1 MGSCVL
7 LDCQKRII
15 LVLSGFDRAADCC
28 RDPFTGDSRASEQIV
43 GFLGEREGFAG
54 SRRLPSV
61 WGRGVIASFD
71 LLLVLKVELLHKCL
85 LPVLELDKSPAMN
98 SELWKRPI

>member
-28 RDPFTGDSRASEQIV
+28 GDPFTGDRRASEQIV
-43 GFLGEREGFAG
+43 GFLGEQEGFAG
-54 SRRLPSV
+54 SWRLPSA

-85 LPVLELDKSPAMN
+85 VPVLELDKSPRMN